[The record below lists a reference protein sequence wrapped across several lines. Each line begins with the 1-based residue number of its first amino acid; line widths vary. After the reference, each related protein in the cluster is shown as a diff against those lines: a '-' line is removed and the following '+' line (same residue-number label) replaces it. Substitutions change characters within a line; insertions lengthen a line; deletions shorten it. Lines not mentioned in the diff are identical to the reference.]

1 MKARS
6 WTWIGIILLAIA
18 GLAACTSAPREVETY
33 PADDARH
40 VDVNGVEVHYFDF
53 SPDGD
58 ETPIVWVHGYSAGAF
73 EVTYIEDDLGPDR
86 RIIALDLPGHGYS
99 EKPEIEYTLD
109 YYTGFLADFIDE
121 LGLDRYILVGH
132 SMGGLIVSTFAA
144 GQPPGLERLILV
156 SPYVFGGEAGPIAEF
171 LADTGILVD
180 YGLELHN
187 ESVIEIAMR
196 ASVFHNPERIPQDL
210 IDYLTMST
218 FHTPNAIP
226 ALASVTRNIIAGE
239 HDPSVLDRVDVPTL
253 VIWGAEDRVLDYR
266 YSAQFNR
273 RIADSTLEAIPN
285 CGHLPHV
292 EFPEVTARIIDD
304 WLAGTAER

>member
-1 MKARS
+1 MADRRL
-6 WTWIGIILLAIA
+6 ILTGLIAA
-18 GLAACTSAPREVETY
+18 GLAGLIGCTSTPPEVETY
-33 PADDARH
+33 PTDAAHRLE
-40 VDVNGVEVHYFDF
+40 VNGVEVHYFDF
-53 SPDGD
+53 HPRGS
-58 ETPIVWVHGYSAGAF
+58 ETPMVWVHGYSAGAF
-73 EVTYIEDDLGPDR
+73 EVTYIEDQLGPDR

-109 YYTGFLADFIDE
+109 YYTSFLGDFMDE

-144 GQPPGLERLILV
+144 EQPPGLERLILV
-156 SPYVFGGEAGPIAEF
+156 SPYVFAGEAGPIAEF
-171 LADTGILVD
+171 LADTGVLVD

-187 ESVIEIAMR
+187 ETVIGVAMR

-210 IDYLTMST
+210 IDYLTTST

-226 ALASVTRNIIAGE
+226 ALASVTRNIIARE
-239 HDPSVLDRVDVPTL
+239 HDASVLERIDVPTL
-253 VIWGAEDRVLDYR
+253 VVWGAEDRVLDYR

-273 RIADSTLEAIPN
+273 RIPDSTLEAIPD

-292 EFPEVTARIIDD
+292 EFPDVTAGIING
-304 WLAGTAER
+304 WLATTGQR